1 MAFFDWL
8 TGKGSWAAEG
18 PADAGAT
25 ETETVRKIT
34 RELDQL
40 EPTRA
45 RYIAGFAYLLGRVA
59 HADLEVSDEETRE
72 MEHIVVE
79 LGRVPEEQA
88 IIVVQMAKTQNR
100 LFGGTE
106 DYLVSREFGKLA
118 TKEQKLALLECLY
131 AVSASEGGI
140 STVEDNEISKIA
152 REVQLSREDLVQAR
166 SDWREHLNVLRDD
179 DAAPLPD
186 REGE

>member
-1 MAFFDWL
+1 MTFFDWL
-8 TGKGSWAAEG
+8 TGTGSWGAEQAPEAGGTQTG
-18 PADAGAT
+18 PI
-25 ETETVRKIT
+25 RKIT

-40 EPTRA
+40 DPERA

-59 HADLEVSDEETRE
+59 HADLEISDEETGE
-72 MEHIVVE
+72 MERVVVE
-79 LGRVPEEQA
+79 LGRLPEEQA

-118 TKEQKLALLECLY
+118 SREEKLGLLECLF

-152 REVQLSREDLVQAR
+152 REIQLGRHDVVRAR
-166 SDWREHLNVLRDD
+166 GEWREHLNVLRSD
-179 DAAPLPD
+179 
-186 REGE
+186 ES